1 MVATDWW
8 GPVIQTGIGAVA
20 ALGGGAVGAW
30 FQARSQERI
39 EQRRL
44 RREERI
50 DREQRRDR
58 AAALLAEVSALLRDA
73 GTHRAVVESIPME
86 SPDVR
91 KSMLSDYERLQDRQ
105 TVIRKQLVAM
115 AIGDPSPK
123 VRRLIGELG
132 EALDSSLFLTWLN
145 RPGIPG
151 GSDS

>member
-1 MVATDWW
+1 
-8 GPVIQTGIGAVA
+8 
-20 ALGGGAVGAW
+20 
-30 FQARSQERI
+30 
-39 EQRRL
+39 
-44 RREERI
+44 
-50 DREQRRDR
+50 
-58 AAALLAEVSALLRDA
+58 LLAEVSALLRDA

-132 EALDSSLFLTWLN
+132 EALDSSLFLTWYRTVN
-145 RPGIPG
+145 REG
-151 GSDS
+151 GAMDTPVFAEFTKDGERDHRNALALLDELIEAL